1 MKKTEGSWKEIQP
14 KTLLFSLKGLIL
26 VSTIACFSP
35 PANSGDEWVM
45 HLVALMDKE
54 LRHKVDRDDT
64 RSLAKRTLI
73 FSSVAL
79 KGQTSIST
87 PSVAWDVIV
96 QR

>member
-1 MKKTEGSWKEIQP
+1 
-14 KTLLFSLKGLIL
+14 
-26 VSTIACFSP
+26 
-35 PANSGDEWVM
+35 M